1 MDDRNGEEQQKSST
15 DQLTEPSKKFE
26 EPELLLDSPLP
37 RIKRGSIDS
46 AAECN
51 S

>member
-1 MDDRNGEEQQKSST
+1 MEENGEEQQKSST
-15 DQLTEPSKKFE
+15 DMLTEPSKKFKD
-26 EPELLLDSPLP
+26 PEVLLDSPLP

-46 AAECN
+46 TAECN